1 MAKLEVEPVEVPAE
15 NPMEEMVEMYIPRES
30 GSDPYMFVGHNGVRY
45 LFPRGKTSKM
55 PAPVAA
61 IIRRALAARDHAQ
74 EYTEEQ
80 ERTSNQPL
88 AYM

>member
-1 MAKLEVEPVEVPAE
+1 MAKLEVEPAAMPVE
-15 NPMEEMVEMYIPRES
+15 NPMEEEVELYIPRES
-30 GSDPYMFVGHNGVRY
+30 GSDPYMFVGLNGVRY

-61 IIRRALAARDHAQ
+61 IIKQSLAARDHAD
-74 EYTEEQ
+74 EYSEEQ

>member
-1 MAKLEVEPVEVPAE
+1 MAKLDEAKANPMAEEVEL
-15 NPMEEMVEMYIPRES
+15 YIPRES

-61 IIRRALAARDHAQ
+61 IIKRSLAARDHAQ
-74 EYTEEQ
+74 AYSEEM
-80 ERTSNQPL
+80 TSTSDQAI